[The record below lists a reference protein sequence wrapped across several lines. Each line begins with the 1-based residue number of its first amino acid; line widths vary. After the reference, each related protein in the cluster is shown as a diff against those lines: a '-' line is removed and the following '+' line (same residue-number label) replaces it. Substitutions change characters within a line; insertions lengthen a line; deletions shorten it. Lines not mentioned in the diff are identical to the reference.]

1 MSILFDSY
9 MVNKNNNVQEEG
21 VEKERKHSD
30 RPWFDLTRVWK
41 DQTKVEFVQQGSRNL
56 YKLVTQKWVRTSE
69 AISVIWSD

>member
-56 YKLVTQKWVRTSE
+56 YKLVTQKWVRTSGK
-69 AISVIWSD
+69 ISVIWSD